1 MKMNNNK
8 RAPKK
13 RRGAKIG
20 MAVCMA
26 VAVVLTGVYTFQQYK
41 SNVKNEMAKIE
52 EESQKELEEY
62 QSADAGDVINESTDD
77 LTGEG
82 LSGLPENGLNEET

>member
-1 MKMNNNK
+1 MNNNK

-26 VAVVLTGVYTFQQYK
+26 VAVVLTGVYTFKQYK
-41 SNVKNEMAKIE
+41 INVKNEMAKIE
-52 EESQKELEEY
+52 EESQKELE
-62 QSADAGDVINESTDD
+62 
-77 LTGEG
+77 
-82 LSGLPENGLNEET
+82 

>member
-62 QSADAGDVINESTDD
+62 QSADAGDVINDSTDD
-77 LTGEG
+77 LTDEG
-82 LSGLPENGLNEET
+82 LSGLP